1 MKKGKVTSEFG
12 HGGELSTMIGKG
24 TVVDGDVRVQNS
36 LRIDGKING
45 NVRTT
50 DTVVVGKEG
59 EVVGQIQAKH
69 VLLAGR
75 VQGNIAVSGKV
86 FLEATASVFGDVK
99 ASRLV
104 VDEGALFDGKCHMK
118 EGEGQREKKEAE

>member
-104 VDEGALFDGKCHMK
+104 VDEGAIFDGK
-118 EGEGQREKKEAE
+118 